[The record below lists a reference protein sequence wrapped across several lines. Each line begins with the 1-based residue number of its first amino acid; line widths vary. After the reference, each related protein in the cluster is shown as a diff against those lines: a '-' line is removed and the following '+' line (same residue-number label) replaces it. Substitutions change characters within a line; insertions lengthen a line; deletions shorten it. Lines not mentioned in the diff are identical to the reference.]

1 MSKKLMQYFN
11 RQPRLG
17 VISTSGK
24 DGKVDCAIYGSPRM
38 IDENTVLVAMAKGR
52 TFANLQDNPHAVYTI
67 IEPGPVE
74 PGPAIMDWK
83 GLRVYLKMKECATS
97 GPHLE
102 EYKRRVAEMVSRQAA
117 DMVSVVATFAITE
130 VRPLVDFGQGWERSI

>member
-17 VISTSGK
+17 VLSTSGK

-38 IDENTVLVAMAKGR
+38 IDEKTVLVAMAKGR
-52 TFANLQDNPHAVYTI
+52 TFANLQDNPHVVYTI
-67 IEPGPVE
+67 IEPGPAE
-74 PGPAIMDWK
+74 PGPGIMDWK
-83 GLRVYLKMKECATS
+83 GLRVYLKMNEYATS

-102 EYKRRVAEMVSRQAA
+102 EYKRRMAEVVSRQAA
-117 DMVSVVATFAITE
+117 DMIYAVATFAITE